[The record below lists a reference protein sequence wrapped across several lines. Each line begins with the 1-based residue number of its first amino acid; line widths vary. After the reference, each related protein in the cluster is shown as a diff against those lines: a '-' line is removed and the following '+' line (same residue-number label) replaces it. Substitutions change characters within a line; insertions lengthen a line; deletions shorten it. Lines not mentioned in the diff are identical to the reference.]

1 MVILMKKKTII
12 TTLIIVILIIIGLV
26 IYFLSNVKINLIKL
40 KYNELIEKV
49 ENKESF
55 VLCISATE
63 CSHCQEYKPKLK
75 KIANNYD
82 IKIYYIDIDKIND
95 DDYETF
101 KTRFSFDG
109 STPITI
115 FFKEGE
121 EKTTATR
128 IEGNTK
134 SEKVIEKL
142 KNNGFIK

>member
-1 MVILMKKKTII
+1 MKKKRTII
-12 TTLIIVILIIIGLV
+12 SIVIILIIIGLS
-26 IYFLSNVKINLIKL
+26 IYLISTEKSNLIKL
-40 KYNELIEKV
+40 NYNEIIEKV

-55 VLCISATE
+55 VLCVSATE

-82 IKIYYIDIDKIND
+82 IKIYYIDIDKMNEK
-95 DDYETF
+95 DYETF

-115 FFKEGE
+115 FFKNGE

-128 IEGNTK
+128 IEGNTS

>member
-1 MVILMKKKTII
+1 MKKKTII

-26 IYFLSNVKINLIKL
+26 IYFLSNEKNNLIKL
-40 KYNELIEKV
+40 NYNELIEKV

-82 IKIYYIDIDKIND
+82 IKIYYIDIDKMTD
-95 DDYETF
+95 KDYEKF

-115 FFKEGE
+115 FFKKGE